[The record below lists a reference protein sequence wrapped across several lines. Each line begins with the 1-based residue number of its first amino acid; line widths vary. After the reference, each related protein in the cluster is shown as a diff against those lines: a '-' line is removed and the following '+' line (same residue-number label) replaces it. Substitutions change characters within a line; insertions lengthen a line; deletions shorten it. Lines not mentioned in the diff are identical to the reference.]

1 MTVVKR
7 CSSCQ
12 QIKDS
17 VGPKIV
23 TKVMR
28 GSNAEALIT
37 ELLCDE
43 CYARLKDSKFLY

>member
-1 MTVVKR
+1 MNVKK
-7 CSSCQ
+7 CIKCQ
-12 QIKDS
+12 QIKES

-37 ELLCDE
+37 KLLCDE
-43 CYARLKDSKFLY
+43 CYVRLKDSKFVD